1 LSKDINLAMTHFLP
15 AIQELFI
22 SIRDFLFPHVCPGCD
37 NPLADGEAL
46 CGNCHEQIR
55 AKSEQ
60 FQTRHEL
67 PGIDAVSVLLP
78 YDEFTRNLVHGLKYH
93 GVRMLGN
100 PLGALMAEKM
110 QKNFALRQDTL
121 LIPVPL
127 HPEKRKE
134 RGYNQCEQLAD
145 GFSSFSGLKVTAG
158 LIERTR
164 HTGTQTALDPESR
177 KLNVQGAFRIREP
190 QALEGKQAVI
200 LDDVLTTGSTVMECA
215 RVLRECGLSE
225 VIVCVVATPAVHDS

>member
-1 LSKDINLAMTHFLP
+1 MNHFLP
-15 AIQELFI
+15 AIRELFV

-37 NPLADGEAL
+37 NPLTDGEAL
-46 CGNCHEQIR
+46 CGNCHEQVR
-55 AKSEQ
+55 RKSEQ
-60 FQTRHEL
+60 FHACREL

-78 YDEFTRNLVHGLKYH
+78 YDGFTRNLVHGLKYH
-93 GVRMLGN
+93 GVRTLGI

-110 QKNFALRQDTL
+110 LKNFALRSDTL

-127 HPEKRKE
+127 HPEKLKE

-145 GFSSFSGLKVTAG
+145 GFAVFSGLKVTAG

-177 KLNVQGAFRIREP
+177 KLNVQGAFRIRETT
-190 QALEGKQAVI
+190 ALEGKQAVI

-215 RVLRECGLSE
+215 RALRECGLSE
-225 VIVCVVATPAVHDS
+225 IMVCVVATPAIHDS